1 MKFLEFQQI
10 LGYLKMNCGR
20 TMTWQFVIKRLN
32 SWGGSRQC
40 TLGLWSAHRRADL
53 HPSYPDPSVKS
64 SLQEAA
70 EPRQKSTELRSRSE
84 WEERNGKWCNYAHS
98 LLKWSKKPENAL
110 CREEWPLAESV
121 MWGETPRSAG
131 NRMTLLH
138 CPLVGESQAFRP
150 NF

>member
-1 MKFLEFQQI
+1 
-10 LGYLKMNCGR
+10 MNCGR

-64 SLQEAA
+64 LLQEAA

-84 WEERNGKWCNYAHS
+84 WEERNGKRYNYPHS
-98 LLKWSKKPENAL
+98 LLKWSKKPENVL
-110 CREEWPLAESV
+110 CREE
-121 MWGETPRSAG
+121 
-131 NRMTLLH
+131 
-138 CPLVGESQAFRP
+138 
-150 NF
+150 